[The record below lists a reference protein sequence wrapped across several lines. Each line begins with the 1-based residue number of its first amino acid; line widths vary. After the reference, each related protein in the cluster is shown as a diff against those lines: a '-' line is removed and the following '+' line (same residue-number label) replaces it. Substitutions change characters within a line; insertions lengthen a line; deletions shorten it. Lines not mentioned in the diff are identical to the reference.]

1 MTTNKNKSDIVH
13 LSNQLD
19 FIVLD
24 IETTGLDFE
33 KNEIIEI
40 AALHFQNG
48 EIKDRFST
56 FVKPYKPAPAFIKKL
71 THITDEMLAT
81 GIGIYSALDKL
92 KEFIGNKPLVC
103 HNTQFDIEF
112 INTKL
117 RFEGLS
123 SLANITWDTLTLA
136 RIYLPDANNHKLT
149 TLTEYFDLKLE
160 GAHRAINDAEATG
173 WLLLKEIDFITRNID
188 LKTNNLLAEMAQT
201 AQEFSDTDN
210 LLNVIVDHQ
219 KKTALTYTQTP
230 DYKLPDLTYVKNITE
245 DKIDQPLADIFEI
258 KGSLAEIYKDYE
270 FRAGQLQMAESIKS
284 AFEDKK
290 HLLVEAG
297 TGVGKSLAYLVPA
310 VQYSWKHES
319 RVIISTNTKNL
330 QEQIFTK
337 DLPLLKKCLK
347 IPFEAVLLKGRGNY
361 ICEKKWQEVMRS
373 WKRAAAAWEIRD
385 LMKLIVWKKFTKTGD
400 IVENNSF
407 NPGKMSSTWKKVV
420 ADRHFCR
427 GRRCSSAGSCHFMQ
441 KRVLADNA
449 NIVVINHHLLLA
461 DAVSENSVLGEYE
474 RLIIDEAHN
483 LPNTAHTELGFS
495 LGWPDFNGFF
505 MQLFHIRKD
514 YQSGELISLKRDLQ
528 SSNLDNSTKDTV
540 INIIESLINIINE
553 CQEVFT
559 SFFWEMGETVKTCT
573 KYGKL
578 SYFKDPDEYKN
589 ARLNKLPDFSF
600 IDQVPDLMNCL
611 TAIMKSV
618 KTLSMNLGGIDGS
631 RLNNYDQHLESTERI
646 QQRISD
652 FQENLEA
659 ILQPDYDAS
668 AYWFSIL
675 NVADSEYPAGVI
687 NVVPLDISSQ
697 MSEYFYDNKESIIFT
712 SATLAIRGIF
722 KYYERRMGLPLTEND
737 KVRLEIVDSPFD
749 YNQQSVV
756 LNTVYLPLYSDP
768 YFFMQSMDLIAQASQ
783 RVPGGTLVLFTS
795 YQDMDNAYKKLAEIL
810 PADIALMIQSRTSS
824 RTSLLKQFSD
834 DGKGILLGTSSFWE
848 GVDVPGE
855 ALSQIIIYK
864 LPFPSPGDPIVE
876 AYTKKLAR
884 DQKPP
889 FEYYTLPEALLKYR
903 QGYGRLIR
911 STKDTGVII
920 VLDNRIARKHDRYGK
935 YFMQVIPAQT
945 IFVRSPEET
954 ISRVSNWFTQQ
965 KLHH

>member
-1 MTTNKNKSDIVH
+1 MTKNKSEIIP
-13 LSNQLD
+13 LSKQLD

-33 KNEIIEI
+33 KDDIIEI

-48 EIKDRFST
+48 EIKDTYST
-56 FVKPYKPAPAFIKKL
+56 FVKTHKPLPAFITKL
-71 THITDEMLAT
+71 THITDEMLTTGT
-81 GIGIYSALDKL
+81 GIHSALEKL
-92 KEFIGNKPLVC
+92 KKFVGDKTIVC
-103 HNTQFDIEF
+103 HNTQFDIQF

-117 RFEGLS
+117 QNDNLVP
-123 SLANITWDTLTLA
+123 LYNITWDTLTLA

-149 TLTEYFDLKLE
+149 TLIDYFELKLE

-173 WLLLKEIDFITRNID
+173 WLLLKEIDFIIENID
-188 LKTNNLLAEMAQT
+188 LKTNSLLAEMSQT
-201 AQEFSDTDN
+201 AKEFSDIDN
-210 LLNVIVDHQ
+210 LLNIIVDEQ
-219 KKTALTYTQTP
+219 KKTALTYTQNP
-230 DYKLPDLTYVKNITE
+230 KYKLPDLTYIKNDIE
-245 DKIDQPLADIFEI
+245 KEIDQPLADIFEP
-258 KGSLAEIYKDYE
+258 KGSLDAIYKDYE
-270 FRAGQLQMAESIKS
+270 FRPGQLKMAECIQS
-284 AFEDKK
+284 AFKDKK

-297 TGVGKSLAYLVPA
+297 TGVGKSLAYLIPA
-310 VQYSWKHES
+310 MQYSWKHDS

-361 ICEKKWQEVMRS
+361 ICEKKWQEVMNT
-373 WKRAAAAWEIRD
+373 WKRTAAAWEIRD
-385 LMKLIVWKKFTKTGD
+385 LMKLIVWKKFTATGD

-407 NPGKMSSTWKKVV
+407 NPGRMSSTWKKLV

-449 NIVVINHHLLLA
+449 NLVVINHHLLLA

-474 RLIIDEAHN
+474 RLVIDEAHN

-495 LGWPDFNGFF
+495 LSWSDFNGFF
-505 MQLFHIRKD
+505 LQLFHIRKD
-514 YQSGELISLKRDLQ
+514 YQSGELISLKKDLQ

-540 INIIESLINIINE
+540 TGIIESLINVINE
-553 CQEVFT
+553 CQTIFMT
-559 SFFWEMGETVKTCT
+559 FFWEMGEIVKICT

-578 SYFKDPDEYKN
+578 SYFTDMDEYKY
-589 ARLNKLPDFSF
+589 ARLNQPPDFSF
-600 IDQVPDLMNCL
+600 VDQIPDLINCL
-611 TAIMKSV
+611 ITILKSV
-618 KTLSMNLGGIDGS
+618 KILSMNLSGIDGS
-631 RLNNYDQHLESTERI
+631 RLKNYDQHLESTEKIVKRI
-646 QQRISD
+646 AD

-659 ILQPDYDAS
+659 FLEPDYDAY

-675 NVADSEYPAGVI
+675 NVTDPEYPAGVI

-697 MSEYFYDNKESIIFT
+697 MTEYFYDNKESIVFT

-756 LNTVYLPLYSDP
+756 LNTVFLPLYSDP
-768 YFFMQSMDLIAQASQ
+768 YFLMQSMDLIAKASQ

-810 PADIALMIQSRTSS
+810 PADIALMIQTRTSS
-824 RTSLLKQFSD
+824 RTSLLKQFSE
-834 DGKGILLGTSSFWE
+834 DGRGILLGTSSFWE

-864 LPFPSPGDPIVE
+864 LPFPSPGDPVVE

-884 DQKPP
+884 DQKAP

-935 YFMQVIPAQT
+935 YFVEVIPAKT
-945 IFVRSPEET
+945 IFSRSPEET
-954 ISRVSNWFTQQ
+954 ISRVSNWFSQQ
-965 KLHH
+965 KLHK